1 MKIYDFQQFETIISF
16 GDDIYTSKTNIDE
29 AKRD

>member
-1 MKIYDFQQFETIISF
+1 MNDFQQFETIISF
-16 GDDIYTSKTNIDE
+16 GDDIYTIKTNIDE

>member
-1 MKIYDFQQFETIISF
+1 MNDFQQFEAIISF
-16 GDDIYTSKTNIDE
+16 GDDIYAIKTNIDE